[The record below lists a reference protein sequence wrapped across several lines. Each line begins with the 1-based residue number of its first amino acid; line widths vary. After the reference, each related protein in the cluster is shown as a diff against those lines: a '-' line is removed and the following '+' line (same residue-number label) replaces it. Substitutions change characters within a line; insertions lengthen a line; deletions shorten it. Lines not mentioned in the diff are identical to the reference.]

1 VGRALIIVYLAAP
14 IDQASGNL
22 DLATKRQNI
31 LSIMFD
37 LGHCVYDPFKA
48 WTNDP
53 EAMEPLAALRIQD
66 LNVSAI
72 GKADLVL
79 AVSPPGVPSVGVPME
94 ALWALLTTECRVALW
109 AGSKP
114 STAWMWLADQYRP
127 RVKILKDL
135 QRDSLVEAVDWAIKE
150 LDDVDPFP

>member
-48 WTNDP
+48 WTKSWSANGKSRP
-53 EAMEPLAALRIQD
+53 GCGTVTGSWSGGWVAM
-66 LNVSAI
+66 S
-72 GKADLVL
+72 
-79 AVSPPGVPSVGVPME
+79 
-94 ALWALLTTECRVALW
+94 
-109 AGSKP
+109 
-114 STAWMWLADQYRP
+114 
-127 RVKILKDL
+127 
-135 QRDSLVEAVDWAIKE
+135 
-150 LDDVDPFP
+150 